1 MQPKVGTTSAFDT
14 LRPVIQEEP
23 TGCGI
28 AVAAA
33 LAGLSYRQAR
43 TVANRLGIRAGD
55 PALWS
60 DPQPVLR
67 LLAELGVPTGGSPI
81 PFTGWAQLPDRAL
94 LAIKWHLE
102 QDRPCWHWVVF
113 HRNGTVSQVLDSKPA
128 LRTHL
133 RTDFGRMH
141 PKWFIEVFAKNRDG
155 SFHPA

>member
-1 MQPKVGTTSAFDT
+1 MLPELGKINASGT
-14 LRPVIQEEP
+14 LQPVIQQEP

-28 AVAAA
+28 AAAAA

-43 TVANRLGIRAGD
+43 SVANRLGIRAGD

-67 LLAELGVPTGGSPI
+67 LLAELGVPTGRTPV

-102 QDRPCWHWVVF
+102 HGRPCWHWVVF
-113 HRNGTVSQVLDSKPA
+113 DRSGTVPQVLDSRPA
-128 LRTHL
+128 LRHHL

-141 PKWFIEVFAKNRDG
+141 PKWFIEVFTKNSD
-155 SFHPA
+155 SSLHPS